1 MTNDDGRLARWRA
14 WIEAHHADMAH
25 VADYEA
31 RFVRE
36 VLAQIPELDPED
48 VEPQHPFR
56 DRSGRAR
63 RIDFMILSPQKGY
76 ALAIELDGYA
86 KILSGYSAWDD
97 LFVRQNALLE
107 SLGCLLLRFANKRWL
122 SDPAGVADE
131 VREQLLKQARA
142 HEAREAK
149 GRTDAEAKRRL
160 DAWREE
166 REALQASLADLR
178 RRMAALEADA
188 HRDESA
194 TSARSSA
201 AIEEPPAEP
210 KREMPRAS
218 RRLSRIAAALAAAL
232 ACAAGLWLLRES
244 ASRSDLPPPALPA
257 GRSAADA
264 PTDRQAGSATAAAS
278 AARPAA
284 EAAAPG
290 APSVSVAPVPS
301 AAIAPAD
308 ARAHAGEDAVVCG
321 RLAQIRSWNS
331 LTFLNFDAPYPDS
344 PFAAVVADENAHAFA
359 GINRAAGGRLCVSG
373 RIELYNGR
381 PQIQL
386 KEGSQW
392 RR

>member
-36 VLAQIPELDPED
+36 VLARIPELDPED

-86 KILSGYSAWDD
+86 KILSGYCAWDD

-107 SLGCLLLRFANKRWL
+107 SLGCLLLRYANKRWL

-149 GRTDAEAKRRL
+149 ARTDAETKHRL

-178 RRMAALEADA
+178 RRMATLEADA
-188 HRDESA
+188 RRDESA

-232 ACAAGLWLLRES
+232 ACAAGLWLLSES
-244 ASRSDLPPPALPA
+244 ASRPDLPPPALPA
-257 GRSAADA
+257 ARRAADA
-264 PTDRQAGSATAAAS
+264 PTDRQAGSAAAAAS
-278 AARPAA
+278 AAR
-284 EAAAPG
+284 
-290 APSVSVAPVPS
+290 S
-301 AAIAPAD
+301 ATIAPAD
-308 ARAHAGEDAVVCG
+308 ARAHEGEDAVVCG
-321 RLAQIRSWNS
+321 RLAQIRSWKS
-331 LTFLNFDAPYPDS
+331 FTFLNFDAPYPDS

-359 GINRAAGGRLCVSG
+359 GINRLAGKRLCVAG

-392 RR
+392 RQ